1 MNGKQGS
8 IDVDSDQRSQRKG
21 ISMSQTAE
29 IQAALAER
37 RHRGSENIQLGPKHM
52 KPMQYNTQSPNPN
65 LINTGISI

>member
-21 ISMSQTAE
+21 TSMSQTAE

-37 RHRGSENIQLGPKHM
+37 RHRGSENIQLGSKHM
-52 KPMQYNTQSPNPN
+52 KPMQYNPN